1 MAESKT
7 ESTTE
12 KRDIRPFFYF
22 PEANDGKGGSVRAV
36 DQEAAD
42 KLAKAGKF
50 INPAEAPAAGE
61 DEAK

>member
-7 ESTTE
+7 EPANE
-12 KRDIRPFFYF
+12 KRDIRPYFYY
-22 PEANDGKGGSVRAV
+22 PDANDGKGGTVRAV

-50 INPAEAPAAGE
+50 INPTEADTAGE
-61 DEAK
+61 DKA